1 VAELGAEPRA
11 IVINQAGEL
20 LSSTPLDC
28 QKANAHMQTR
38 MLRMLP
44 NGNYIAP
51 HLLDFAVKEYEPLT
65 GKVVREFKTDDRGRN
80 KRDWPFTAIRLK
92 NGNTVIGCTNGN
104 RVIEVNSDGKIVWSV
119 DNADIGEKLISD
131 ACGVQRLPN
140 GNTVITSYY
149 AKGDQV
155 KLTEVTP
162 NKKVVWRFNALPSSF
177 HHFQILTTNGK
188 PLANALR

>member
-1 VAELGAEPRA
+1 
-11 IVINQAGEL
+11 
-20 LSSTPLDC
+20 
-28 QKANAHMQTR
+28 M
-38 MLRMLP
+38 
-44 NGNYIAP
+44 
-51 HLLDFAVKEYEPLT
+51 
-65 GKVVREFKTDDRGRN
+65 
-80 KRDWPFTAIRLK
+80 
-92 NGNTVIGCTNGN
+92 IGCTNGN